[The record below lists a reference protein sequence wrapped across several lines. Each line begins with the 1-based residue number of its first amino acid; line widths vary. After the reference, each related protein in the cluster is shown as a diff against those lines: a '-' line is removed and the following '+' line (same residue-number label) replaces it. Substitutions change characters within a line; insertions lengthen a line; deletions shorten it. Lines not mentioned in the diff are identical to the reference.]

1 MKFLILSSSF
11 GDGHSKAAKAIRSYI
26 EKIDKTS
33 EIITIGP
40 DEYIGPIYDR
50 ISMNFYLNIIKIA
63 PRLYSGLFK
72 MADEYDMPKNIIKIF
87 QKIFN
92 FKLKKLIKDFN
103 PDFIICTHPFPL
115 QYVATI
121 KNNLPK
127 KIKIISIITDF
138 CAHNIYLYPE
148 TDMYIV
154 GSKFLKSKFVER
166 GIKQE
171 KISPIGIPI
180 DSAFLKKEDKKEIRK
195 KLNLPNKTTIMIMG
209 GGFGFGKIK
218 EMVLS
223 LMENKNDLEI
233 LVITGNNK
241 KLKKDLEILVSEKQ
255 KNNFIIYGY
264 SNQIPELMSV
274 SDFLITK
281 PGGLTL
287 SEALAKN
294 TTIITYSPLPGQ
306 EEYNSDFLQKFGAA
320 YSLENCLDINSV
332 LDNLINNKALLE
344 KLKKSAKKM
353 APNSNYKKII
363 NEIIKNT

>member
-11 GDGHSKAAKAIRSYI
+11 GDGHSKAAKAITSYI
-26 EKIDKTS
+26 EKIDKTA
-33 EIITIGP
+33 EIKITGP
-40 DEYIGPIYDR
+40 DEYVGPMYDR
-50 ISMNFYLNIIKIA
+50 VIVNFYFNIIKLT
-63 PRLYSGLFK
+63 PGLYSSLYK
-72 MADEYDMPKNIIKIF
+72 MVDEYDTPKKILGTIH
-87 QKIFN
+87 KMLS
-92 FKLKKLIKDFN
+92 FKLKKTIKEFD

-115 QYVATI
+115 QYIASI
-121 KNNLPK
+121 KKKLPK
-127 KIKIISIITDF
+127 KTKIIAIITDF
-138 CAHNIYLYPE
+138 HAHNIYLYPE
-148 TDMYIV
+148 IDMYIV
-154 GSKFLKSKFVER
+154 ASRFLKSKFVER
-166 GIKQE
+166 GIKE
-171 KISPIGIPI
+171 NKVSAIGIPVET
-180 DSAFLKKEDKKEIRK
+180 SFLKKEDKDIIRK

-218 EMVLS
+218 EMVIS
-223 LMENKNDLEI
+223 LMDNKNDLEI

-255 KNNFIIYGY
+255 KNNFVIYGY
-264 SNQIPELMSV
+264 SDQIPELMSV

-332 LDNLINNKALLE
+332 LDNLINNKDLLE